1 MGSPVYSFRR
11 FRRWKKVQHELT
23 DHLMYYK
30 ALLDED
36 IDIDYYIHMARTLE
50 EGIHISAK
58 NPVDKAVA
66 IAFELVL
73 DEKLDP
79 WKIDL
84 MKFTK
89 LYLERIRK
97 EREIDFIIAGRII
110 YMAWNVLMKKS
121 KDVLEEAER
130 EMYYVDEDFFD
141 IDVGAFEFDEEEF
154 VEPSIEIKEP
164 VRREEERPVSLMEL
178 IQAINEAR
186 REVEIK
192 KRQRKIREKFK
203 FNLDEK
209 VHREDLEEEIKEVWA
224 RLSEVH
230 GEEISLSMVYDGTR
244 EDFIKV
250 FLSLLFLE
258 KFDKVELHQDVPY
271 GEITIKILIPEE
283 LRNIEFIN
291 PPEISLETI

>member
-1 MGSPVYSFRR
+1 M
-11 FRRWKKVQHELT
+11 QHELT
-23 DHLMYYK
+23 EHLMYYK

-209 VHREDLEEEIKEVWA
+209 VHREDLEEEIREVWA

-230 GEEISLSMVYDGTR
+230 GDEISLSMVYDGTR

>member
-1 MGSPVYSFRR
+1 MQR
-11 FRRWKKVQHELT
+11 ELT
-23 DHLMYYK
+23 EHLMYYK
-30 ALLDED
+30 ALLDEE
-36 IDIDYYIHMARTLE
+36 IDVDYYIHMAHTLE

-97 EREIDFIIAGRII
+97 EKDIDFIIAGKII
-110 YMAWNVLMKKS
+110 YMAWNILMKKS
-121 KDVLEEAER
+121 KDVLEEAEK
-130 EMYYVDEDFFD
+130 EMYYVEEDFFD
-141 IDVGAFEFDEEEF
+141 IDVGAFDFYEEEEF
-154 VEPSIEIKEP
+154 VEPDIEIKEP

-230 GEEISLSMVYDGTR
+230 GDEISLSMVYDGTR

-258 KFDKVELHQDVPY
+258 KFEKVELSQDVPY
-271 GEITIKILIPEE
+271 GDITIKILVPEE

>member
-1 MGSPVYSFRR
+1 M
-11 FRRWKKVQHELT
+11 QHELSE
-23 DHLMYYK
+23 HLMYYK
-30 ALLDED
+30 AILDED
-36 IDIDYYIHMARTLE
+36 IDVDYYLHMARNME
-50 EGIHISAK
+50 EGIHITAK
-58 NPVDKAVA
+58 NPVDRAVA
-66 IAFELVL
+66 IVFELVL
-73 DEKLDP
+73 EEKLDP

-89 LYLERIRK
+89 LYLERVRK
-97 EREIDFIIAGRII
+97 ENEIDFIIAGKII
-110 YMAWNVLMKKS
+110 YMAWNILMRKS
-121 KDVLEEAER
+121 KDVLDEAER
-130 EMYYVDEDFFD
+130 EMYYVEQDFFD
-141 IDVGAFEFDEEEF
+141 IDVSPFEFYESEEF
-154 VEPSIEIKEP
+154 VEPEIEIKEP

-178 IQAINEAR
+178 IKAINEAR
-186 REVEIK
+186 REVELK

-209 VHREDLEEEIKEVWA
+209 VHREDLEEEIKEVWS

-230 GEEISLSMVYDGTR
+230 GDELSLTMLYDGTR

-258 KFDKVELHQDVPY
+258 KFGKVELSQDVPY
-271 GEITIKILIPEE
+271 GEIMVRILVPEE

>member
-1 MGSPVYSFRR
+1 M
-11 FRRWKKVQHELT
+11 QHELT